1 MDLTVCGN
9 SDPGTSGM
17 VTPFGKMDGL
27 YFDDSM
33 EPDDTMFTL
42 RNAVE
47 KLAATKGVQY
57 VRVNF
62 HEKEDFYKAMN
73 TFRHFS
79 DEKIQVFMSSKEND
93 YSLVVNEDVSM

>member
-1 MDLTVCGN
+1 ML
-9 SDPGTSGM
+9 
-17 VTPFGKMDGL
+17 TPFGKMDGL

-33 EPDDTMFTL
+33 EPDDTMFSL

-47 KLAATKGVQY
+47 KLAASKGVQY

-73 TFRHFS
+73 TFRYFS
-79 DEKIQVFMSSKEND
+79 DEKIQVFMSSKEDD